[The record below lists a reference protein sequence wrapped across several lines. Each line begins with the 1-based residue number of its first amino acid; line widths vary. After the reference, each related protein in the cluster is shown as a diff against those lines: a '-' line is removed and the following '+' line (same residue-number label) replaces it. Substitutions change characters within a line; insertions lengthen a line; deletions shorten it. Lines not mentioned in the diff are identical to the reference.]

1 MGGFFNME
9 NPFFRFM
16 GRVADLMILNVVF
29 LVCCIPVVTIGPA
42 ITALYYTTLK
52 MVRNEESYIV
62 KGFFHSFKQNLRQ
75 GIIIN
80 LILLAIGVLL
90 FLDLRVV
97 VGNFQ
102 GIAGKAM
109 YVVIWLGIVLYAL
122 IFVYIYPLLSRFY
135 NTIRNTFTNA
145 LLISI
150 RHLPFTILLVI
161 LTLAPVVIVFIPQ
174 AMISSLLILLYIL
187 MGFSTIAYVKS
198 IFLVKILDNYM
209 PEEEPSTGGLDDVS
223 FLENA
228 ENPAGISSAND
239 SADRPEGIP
248 EITDKPEE

>member
-1 MGGFFNME
+1 MGGFFNMD

-16 GRVADLMILNVVF
+16 GRVADLMILNIIF

-42 ITALYYTTLK
+42 ITAMYYTTLK

-80 LILLAIGVLL
+80 LILLAIGILL
-90 FLDLRVV
+90 FLDMRVV

-102 GIAGKAM
+102 GTAGKAM
-109 YVVIWLGIVLYAL
+109 YVVIWLGVVLYAL

-150 RHLPFTILLVI
+150 RHLPVTILLVL

-174 AMISSLLILLYIL
+174 AMISSLLILLFML

-209 PEEEPSTGGLDDVS
+209 PPEEPSSGGLDEDMSV
-223 FLENA
+223 LGD
-228 ENPAGISSAND
+228 PAGIA
-239 SADRPEGIP
+239 SADVPADMPEGIP
-248 EITDKPEE
+248 ESTDKPEE

>member
-1 MGGFFNME
+1 MGGFFFFFY
-9 NPFFRFM
+9 PFFRFM

-97 VGNFQ
+97 AGNFQ

-161 LTLAPVVIVFIPQ
+161 LTLFPAH
-174 AMISSLLILLYIL
+174 SSVYPD
-187 MGFSTIAYVKS
+187 G
-198 IFLVKILDNYM
+198 IF
-209 PEEEPSTGGLDDVS
+209 DDRLCQVYLS
-223 FLENA
+223 CKD
-228 ENPAGISSAND
+228 P
-239 SADRPEGIP
+239 
-248 EITDKPEE
+248 

>member
-1 MGGFFNME
+1 ME

-16 GRVADLMILNVVF
+16 GRVADLMILNVIF

-97 VGNFQ
+97 AGNFQ
-102 GIAGKAM
+102 GIAGKPCM
-109 YVVIWLGIVLYAL
+109 WSSGWGS
-122 IFVYIYPLLSRFY
+122 FC
-135 NTIRNTFTNA
+135 
-145 LLISI
+145 
-150 RHLPFTILLVI
+150 
-161 LTLAPVVIVFIPQ
+161 TL
-174 AMISSLLILLYIL
+174 
-187 MGFSTIAYVKS
+187 
-198 IFLVKILDNYM
+198 
-209 PEEEPSTGGLDDVS
+209 
-223 FLENA
+223 
-228 ENPAGISSAND
+228 
-239 SADRPEGIP
+239 
-248 EITDKPEE
+248 